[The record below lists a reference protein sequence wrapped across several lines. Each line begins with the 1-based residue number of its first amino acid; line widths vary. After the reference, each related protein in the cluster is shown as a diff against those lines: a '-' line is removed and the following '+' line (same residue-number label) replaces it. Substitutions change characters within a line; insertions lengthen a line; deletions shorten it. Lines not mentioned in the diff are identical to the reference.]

1 VTFAHIAG
9 LPIEETVLAGGPALL
24 AAVGAV
30 VTQLRARYLRRR
42 STPS

>member
-9 LPIEETVLAGGPALL
+9 VPLEETVLAGGPAIL
-24 AAVGAV
+24 AAVGAT
-30 VTQLRARYLRRR
+30 VTQIRARLRRR